1 MGRTETIHP
10 GSAWSVEWTKCMDD
24 PLMSHEE
31 KKTLL
36 KKAIRHQTQ
45 FRLEATIGK
54 GCDRHLL
61 GLLCASRE
69 LGMDLP
75 KIFRDDVRSFIRSLS
90 LSSLFFCFRSDT
102 VGETLIILKAIQ
114 SIYWSQNVCDNMIG
128 YNI

>member
-1 MGRTETIHP
+1 
-10 GSAWSVEWTKCMDD
+10 
-24 PLMSHEE
+24 MSLEE

-36 KKAIRHQTQ
+36 KKAIMHQTQ

-90 LSSLFFCFRSDT
+90 LSSLSLFAL
-102 VGETLIILKAIQ
+102 GETLIILKAIQ
-114 SIYWSQNVCDNMIG
+114 SISWSQNVCDNMIG
-128 YNI
+128 